1 MKEKIKR
8 FHIIS
13 FILVSILGTLLHFTY
28 EWSGENT
35 FVGFFS
41 AVNESTW
48 EHLKLIFFPMLLT
61 TVIGYFYI
69 GKENENYICGRVK
82 GILAGIIF
90 IISFFYTYTGV
101 LGENI
106 AIIDI
111 ASFFIGVIIAE
122 LVSYNIINLKDYNCN
137 KNISGLSLILLLI
150 CFIIFTYNAP
160 NLGIFKDP
168 NAIIETCYL

>member
-8 FHIIS
+8 FHVIS
-13 FILVSILGTLLHFTY
+13 FLLVSILGTLLHFTY

>member
-1 MKEKIKR
+1 MKEKIKK

-28 EWSGENT
+28 EWSGKST

-48 EHLKLIFFPMLLT
+48 EHLKLTFFPMLIT
-61 TVIGYFYI
+61 TFIGYFYI
-69 GKENENYICGRVK
+69 GKENEKYICGRTK

-122 LVSYNIINLKDYNCN
+122 LVSYNIINLENYNCN
-137 KNISGLSLILLLI
+137 KTISILSLILLFI

>member
-1 MKEKIKR
+1 MKEKIKK
-8 FHIIS
+8 FHFIS
-13 FILVSILGTLLHFTY
+13 FIIVSILGTLLHFTY

-61 TVIGYFYI
+61 TIIGYFYI
-69 GKENENYICGRVK
+69 EEENENYICGRVK

-137 KNISGLSLILLLI
+137 KNISVLSLILLLI

>member
-1 MKEKIKR
+1 MKEKIKK
-8 FHIIS
+8 FHFIS
-13 FILVSILGTLLHFTY
+13 FIIVSILGTLLHFTY

-48 EHLKLIFFPMLLT
+48 EHLKLTFFPMLLT

-69 GKENENYICGRVK
+69 GKENEKYICGRTK

-122 LVSYNIINLKDYNCN
+122 LVSYNIINLENYNCN
-137 KNISGLSLILLLI
+137 KTISILSLILLFI

>member
-13 FILVSILGTLLHFTY
+13 FLLVSILGTLLHFTY

-69 GKENENYICGRVK
+69 GKENEKYICGRTK

-122 LVSYNIINLKDYNCN
+122 LVSYNIINLENYNCN
-137 KNISGLSLILLLI
+137 KTISILSLILLFI
-150 CFIIFTYNAP
+150 CFITFTYNAP

>member
-13 FILVSILGTLLHFTY
+13 FILVSILGVLLHFTY
-28 EWSGENT
+28 EWSGENN

-90 IISFFYTYTGV
+90 IILFFYTYTGV

-122 LVSYNIINLKDYNCN
+122 IVSYNIINLENYNCN
-137 KNISGLSLILLLI
+137 KTISILSLILLFI

>member
-1 MKEKIKR
+1 MKEKIKK
-8 FHIIS
+8 FHFIS
-13 FILVSILGTLLHFTY
+13 FIIVSILGTLLHFTY

>member
-13 FILVSILGTLLHFTY
+13 FMLVSILGTLLHFTY

-122 LVSYNIINLKDYNCN
+122 IVSYNIINLENYNCN
-137 KNISGLSLILLLI
+137 KTISILSLILLFI

>member
-28 EWSGENT
+28 EWSGEND

-69 GKENENYICGRVK
+69 GKENANYICGRTK

-122 LVSYNIINLKDYNCN
+122 LVSYNIINLENYNCN
-137 KNISGLSLILLLI
+137 KTISILSLILLFI

-168 NAIIETCYL
+168 NSIIMHNYL

>member
-13 FILVSILGTLLHFTY
+13 FILVSILGVLLHFTY

-69 GKENENYICGRVK
+69 GKENEKYICGRVK

>member
-122 LVSYNIINLKDYNCN
+122 LVSYNIIKLENYNCN
-137 KNISGLSLILLLI
+137 KTICFFSLILLLI

-160 NLGIFKDP
+160 NLGIFEDP
-168 NAIIETCYL
+168 NSIIMHNYL

>member
-28 EWSGENT
+28 EWSGEST

-69 GKENENYICGRVK
+69 GKENANYICGRTK

-122 LVSYNIINLKDYNCN
+122 LVSYNIINLENYNCN
-137 KNISGLSLILLLI
+137 KTISILSLILLFI
-150 CFIIFTYNAP
+150 CFVIFTYNAP

>member
-13 FILVSILGTLLHFTY
+13 FILVSILGVLVHFTY
-28 EWSGENT
+28 EWSGENA
-35 FVGFFS
+35 FVGLFS

-61 TVIGYFYI
+61 TIIGYFYI
-69 GKENENYICGRVK
+69 GEENENYICGRVK

>member
-13 FILVSILGTLLHFTY
+13 FLLVSILGTLLHFTY

-48 EHLKLIFFPMLLT
+48 DHLKLIFFPMLLT

-69 GKENENYICGRVK
+69 GKENENYI
-82 GILAGIIF
+82 
-90 IISFFYTYTGV
+90 
-101 LGENI
+101 
-106 AIIDI
+106 
-111 ASFFIGVIIAE
+111 
-122 LVSYNIINLKDYNCN
+122 
-137 KNISGLSLILLLI
+137 LSLIHI
-150 CFIIFTYNAP
+150 SEPTRP
-160 NLGIFKDP
+160 
-168 NAIIETCYL
+168 

>member
-13 FILVSILGTLLHFTY
+13 FILVSILGILLHFTY

-48 EHLKLIFFPMLLT
+48 EHLKLIFFPMILT

-137 KNISGLSLILLLI
+137 KTISGLSLILLLI